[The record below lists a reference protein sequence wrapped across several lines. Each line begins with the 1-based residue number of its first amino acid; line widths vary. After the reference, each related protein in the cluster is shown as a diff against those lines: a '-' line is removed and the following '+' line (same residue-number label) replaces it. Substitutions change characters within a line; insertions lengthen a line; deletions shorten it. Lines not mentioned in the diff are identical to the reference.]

1 MISGLCLSYALVV
14 NYVKEGVK
22 AINSTVTDNCGKMHK
37 DFSARNT
44 IFTDLLKND
53 RKLKLK
59 LWDVTP
65 YSLVDIC

>member
-1 MISGLCLSYALVV
+1 MFVYALVV
-14 NYVKEGVK
+14 NHVKESVK
-22 AINSTVTDNCGKMHK
+22 ATNSTVTNNCCNMHK

-59 LWDVTP
+59 LWDVTL
-65 YSLVDIC
+65 YSLVDIY